1 MMKPFAKNEIP
12 YLIRNSNEMCAY
24 HTVIMI
30 MYKIVVTVLKCDTDV
45 YGVVVTVLKCDA
57 DVYGVVVTVLDYDTD
72 YVWNYSHYGTVT
84 QTQFHATLM
93 L

>member
-1 MMKPFAKNEIP
+1 
-12 YLIRNSNEMCAY
+12 MCAY
-24 HTVIMI
+24 HTVILI
-30 MYKIVVTVLKCDTDV
+30 MYGTVVTVLKCDTDVYKIVVTVLKCDT
-45 YGVVVTVLKCDA
+45 

-72 YVWNYSHYGTVT
+72 YVWNYSHYDTVT

>member
-1 MMKPFAKNEIP
+1 MKSFANNEIP
-12 YLIRNSNEMCAY
+12 YPIRNSNEMCAY
-24 HTVIMI
+24 HTVILI

-45 YGVVVTVLKCDA
+45 YGVVVTVL
-57 DVYGVVVTVLDYDTD
+57 DYDTD
-72 YVWNYSHYGTVT
+72 YVWNYSHYDTVT